1 MVVYLSEYI
10 YPKAAEL
17 LRQQATVVDTF
28 DNIEEIDAI
37 IVRGASVTAEM
48 MDRAKKLK
56 VIAKHGIGCNSIDVE
71 AAKQRGIQVIYTPTA
86 NADSVAELT
95 VALFL
100 LLQRRLYEANEGCR
114 AGRFTSI
121 APRDFLGTEILGK
134 TFGQIGMGN
143 IAQRIAHIMHNGFGV
158 KVLGYDPFIDAEEAA
173 RRGFEKVDT
182 MKLFDC
188 TLRDGAN
195 VVGNGFSPELTE
207 SMVKNLLRCGI
218 QDIELG
224 NAKGI
229 GSYDAGATA
238 PLDDEGYMRLVE
250 PYTEQGRLGMFLL
263 AAKATPQRVALAA
276 AHKLS
281 FLRVGIAAG
290 DGRKAIDAV
299 HMVKDAGL
307 TCRYSLMKAYICT
320 AEELADEAAMLAAE
334 GVDRITIMDSAG
346 TMFPDEVSAY
356 VTAMRKKVSIPVG
369 FHGHSNLGLSQAN
382 ALAAVAVGAEEVDC
396 GLLGMARSA
405 GNCSTEVA
413 AATFL
418 REGLLGGVDFY
429 GLLSYLDNE
438 LIPAM
443 QPYGYRPAVLP
454 EDLILG
460 LSGCHSSF
468 LKLFHQIA
476 QEESVPVYQLIV
488 EVSKTDRKAPGEELI
503 RRTAQALKHTQT
515 A

>member
-182 MKLFDC
+182 MEELLERSDMVNINVPLVPSTKGMISRAMFDHFKP
-188 TLRDGAN
+188 GA
-195 VVGNGFSPELTE
+195 VFV
-207 SMVKNLLRCGI
+207 
-218 QDIELG
+218 
-224 NAKGI
+224 NAARGAVI
-229 GSYDAGATA
+229 DEDALYDA
-238 PLDDEGYMRLVE
+238 LVS
-250 PYTEQGRLGMFLL
+250 GKL
-263 AAKATPQRVALAA
+263 KAA
-276 AHKLS
+276 A
-281 FLRVGIAAG
+281 
-290 DGRKAIDAV
+290 
-299 HMVKDAGL
+299 
-307 TCRYSLMKAYICT
+307 
-320 AEELADEAAMLAAE
+320 
-334 GVDRITIMDSAG
+334 
-346 TMFPDEVSAY
+346 
-356 VTAMRKKVSIPVG
+356 
-369 FHGHSNLGLSQAN
+369 
-382 ALAAVAVGAEEVDC
+382 
-396 GLLGMARSA
+396 
-405 GNCSTEVA
+405 
-413 AATFL
+413 
-418 REGLLGGVDFY
+418 
-429 GLLSYLDNE
+429 
-438 LIPAM
+438 
-443 QPYGYRPAVLP
+443 
-454 EDLILG
+454 
-460 LSGCHSSF
+460 
-468 LKLFHQIA
+468 
-476 QEESVPVYQLIV
+476 
-488 EVSKTDRKAPGEELI
+488 
-503 RRTAQALKHTQT
+503 
-515 A
+515 